1 MVTDPFKDT
10 VKGEH
15 VVVADPDIIPLDR
28 REKMEIRA
36 VTQLLYDPYRRETLI
51 CDNDAALDVIIQDK

>member
-15 VVVADPDIIPLDR
+15 VVVSDPGIIPLDG
-28 REKMEIRA
+28 REEMKIRA
-36 VTQLLYDPYRRETLI
+36 ITQFLNDSDGWETLV